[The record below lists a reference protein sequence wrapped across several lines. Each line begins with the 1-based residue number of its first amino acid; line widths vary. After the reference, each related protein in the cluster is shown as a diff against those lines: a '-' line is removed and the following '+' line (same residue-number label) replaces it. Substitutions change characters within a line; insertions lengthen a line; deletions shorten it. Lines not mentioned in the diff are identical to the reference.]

1 MRFNEIT
8 YNKDMGITKDEWKVI
23 LSNESITNNENKD
36 LIFRIYNKEN
46 YMMTGK
52 ELSSEMSISGGSKN
66 SKTSAWANRIIRFID
81 SEILRKNFNNLS
93 TESNYW
99 HVIFLGTKEIGT
111 NHFLWILRAEL
122 KIAIDELIEEN
133 IWVNNI
139 GISYEAGYSEELEI
153 NDIIFE
159 GAKKVIMVNSY
170 ERNRRGVNI
179 CLEYYKEL
187 NNKIVCEV
195 CGFDFEKV
203 YGALG
208 KDKIHVHHKKP
219 ISEIGNEYI
228 LNPKEDLVPVCPNC
242 HMMIHSRK
250 PAYSVEEIKE
260 LLKIN

>member
-1 MRFNEIT
+1 MATAYELTQEFGKYGSA
-8 YNKDMGITKDEWKVI
+8 YNSMVVAW
-23 LSNESITNNENKD
+23 
-36 LIFRIYNKEN
+36 
-46 YMMTGK
+46 
-52 ELSSEMSISGGSKN
+52 SK
-66 SKTSAWANRIIRFID
+66 RIIKYLNIEAPRQEND
-81 SEILRKNFNNLS
+81 KSKS
-93 TESNYW
+93 SYW
-99 HVIFLGTKEIGT
+99 YVIFLGTKEIGT

-122 KIAIDELIEEN
+122 KIAIDELIKEN

-203 YGALG
+203 YGELG

-228 LNPKEDLVPVCPNC
+228 LKPKEDLVPVCPNC